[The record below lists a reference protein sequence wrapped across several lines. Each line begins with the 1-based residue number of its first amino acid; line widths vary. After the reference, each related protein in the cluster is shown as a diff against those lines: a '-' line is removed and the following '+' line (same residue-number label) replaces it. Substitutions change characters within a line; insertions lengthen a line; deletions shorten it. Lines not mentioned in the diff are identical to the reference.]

1 MNLGVWDS
9 RIKHQ
14 ALEVLQ
20 KIVFHICWDYIDFGV
35 IFVWFSMASGPIFRN
50 LMIFDGFPE
59 APGAEGPLPEE
70 GIWYTSWPP
79 FQQPNSRSSY

>member
-50 LMIFDGFPE
+50 LMIFDGFP
-59 APGAEGPLPEE
+59 GGPELNNHGQFVVLWFVLRP
-70 GIWYTSWPP
+70 IAVTTQY
-79 FQQPNSRSSY
+79 R